1 MNSNTFRWFSVT
13 CASINIIVVSAMQDG
28 PFVWEKEV
36 QGHILGAFFYG
47 YMFSQIPGGL
57 LAERFG
63 AKWIIAG
70 FLGLSTVATLLT
82 PIASQVSFIF
92 LIFLRVLCGIGSVS
106 SNIVIHS
113 YCK

>member
-1 MNSNTFRWFSVT
+1 L
-13 CASINIIVVSAMQDG
+13 QDG
-28 PFVWEKEV
+28 PFVWEKEI

-82 PIASQVSFIF
+82 PLAAHLSFIL
-92 LIFLRVLCGIGSVS
+92 LIILRVLCGIGSVCLILNHFIS
-106 SNIVIHS
+106 IQQFEYIIGLCCVFSDI
-113 YCK
+113 